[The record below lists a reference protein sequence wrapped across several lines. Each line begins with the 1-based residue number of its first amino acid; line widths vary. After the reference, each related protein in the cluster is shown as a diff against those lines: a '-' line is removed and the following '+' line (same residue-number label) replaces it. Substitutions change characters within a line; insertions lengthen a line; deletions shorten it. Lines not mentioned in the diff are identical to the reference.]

1 MTDSITT
8 TARAIDL
15 QALHGILKAQH
26 VRKVDAVV
34 PAGKIRVREDGV
46 LVLADTGVAEIT
58 ESGVTPADGLY
69 RPTEV
74 FDDGASQKLNIP
86 RAYLRRMREDRPDH
100 YARCINVGLEQALA
114 TDPDRTFLV
123 RGFRGEGDGPGMARA
138 LLSDRF
144 ALELDHLDALVAVLN
159 GVELAGQDENGNP
172 TGLEIDVPA
181 GGADL
186 SERGMRLR
194 ITAPGVRAYAPGLL
208 ANYRS
213 PFADSGVHRF
223 NNGGWT
229 PQAALRAAQAEGRH
243 YNPGDEPVAFA
254 GFQLDNS
261 ETGNG
266 KWKLTPVV
274 VFQVCSNGLHMT
286 SHAVTAQHL
295 GGKLDAGVRWGQD
308 TQRVNAEGI
317 TLRTRDA
324 VRQFLN
330 PAFIAARVAELEAQA
345 GKPVTDAAKVVE
357 LVSTKLMF
365 TEAEAA
371 TVLDHFI
378 RGGQLTAGGVMQ
390 AVSSAAQTI
399 EDPDRAQFVEVRA
412 VPAMEHAFAVSK

>member
-1 MTDSITT
+1 MTTESITT
-8 TARAIDL
+8 IARAIDL
-15 QALHGILKAQH
+15 ESLHEILKGQH

-34 PAGKIRVREDGV
+34 PASKIRVRDDGV

-58 ESGVTPADGLY
+58 EDGVTPADGLY

-100 YARCINVGLEQALA
+100 YARCINVGIEQALA
-114 TDPDRTFLV
+114 ADPDKTFLV
-123 RGFRGEGDGPGMARA
+123 RAFRGEGDQPGMARA
-138 LLSDRF
+138 FLSDRF
-144 ALELDHLDALVAVLN
+144 ALELDHLDALVAVLH
-159 GVELAGQDENGNP
+159 GVKLASVDDSGQS
-172 TGLEIDVPA
+172 TGLKIDVPA

-194 ITAPGVRAYAPGLL
+194 ITAPGIKAYAPGLL
-208 ANYRS
+208 AHYRS
-213 PFADSGVHRF
+213 PFTDGHIHRI

-229 PQAALRAAQAEGRH
+229 PQAALRAAQAEGRA
-243 YNPGDEPVAFA
+243 YNPGSEPVAFA

-266 KWKLTPVV
+266 KWRLTPVV

-324 VRQFLN
+324 VRQFLD
-330 PAFIAARVAELEAQA
+330 PAFIAARVAELEKMA
-345 GKPVTDAAKVVE
+345 GKPVEDAAKAVE
-357 LVSTKLMF
+357 LVSTKLTF
-365 TEAEAA
+365 TEVETA

-378 RGGQLTAGGVMQ
+378 RGGQLTAGGVMN

-399 EDPDRAQFVEVRA
+399 EDPDRAQYVEVRA
-412 VPAMEHAFAVSK
+412 VQAMELAYAIR